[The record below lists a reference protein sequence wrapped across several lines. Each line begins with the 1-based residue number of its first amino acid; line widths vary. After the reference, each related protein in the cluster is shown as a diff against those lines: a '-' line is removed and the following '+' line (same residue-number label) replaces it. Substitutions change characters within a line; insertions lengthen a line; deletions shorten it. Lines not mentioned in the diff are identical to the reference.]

1 MSEYEDFII
10 CLLTKTKASHN
21 IPQSYHHTMATDL
34 DRWIILME
42 IEMETLKAKHTYMG
56 SGQTS
61 ARSEHN
67 GVYVDIQY

>member
-1 MSEYEDFII
+1 MDNTDGDQNGDSE
-10 CLLTKTKASHN
+10 S
-21 IPQSYHHTMATDL
+21 Q
-34 DRWIILME
+34 
-42 IEMETLKAKHTYMG
+42 TYMG